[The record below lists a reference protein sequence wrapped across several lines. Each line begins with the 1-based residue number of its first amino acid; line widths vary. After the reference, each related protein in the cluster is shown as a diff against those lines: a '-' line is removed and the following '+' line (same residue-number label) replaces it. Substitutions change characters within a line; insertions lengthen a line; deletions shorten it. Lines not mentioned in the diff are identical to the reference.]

1 MKHLRKFLTLFLI
14 MCPLFMLAQS
24 HDFEI
29 KNFQENMTDLS
40 AISSSVKDINGK
52 PTALIRFAVRDMQFE
67 FDANLGIVKQEK
79 KTGEVWLYVPSG
91 TKRLTISHPHLGVI
105 RGYKIPLSVKGKNT
119 YDAEIEITNK
129 EYLQTLYATTET
141 AVADVAEVPEVAE
154 ESLNTDSTL
163 VETPDSI
170 FSQPLD
176 VLFNDSLDII
186 NDSVRLDSISDSAK
200 VHKPLIVDIYAG
212 VGFNA
217 ICLMGPSI
225 AVGANINN
233 IHVEASFTFGI
244 DKVENIGVNYTARDN
259 NGFLG
264 EVNDYSCN
272 RFALRAGYML
282 AASKSFFITPHAG
295 VAFNMIN
302 GSNKMKGNNNNQFG
316 SITQMSAFIGLSL
329 DIKLSKTVYLYATPQ
344 YHFLAGANNA
354 YKVIKEADSKI
365 KSWCEGL
372 GINVGIKLHF

>member
-91 TKRLTISHPHLGVI
+91 TKRLTISHPHLGVL
-105 RGYKIPLSVKGKNT
+105 RGYKIPLSIKGKNT

-129 EYLQTLYATTET
+129 EYLQTLYVSNQTE
-141 AVADVAEVPEVAE
+141 VSELNVSEDVEAP
-154 ESLNTDSTL
+154 DSINSQ
-163 VETPDSI
+163 TPDSI
-170 FSQPLD
+170 FTQPLEA
-176 VLFNDSLDII
+176 LFNDSLDII
-186 NDSVRLDSISDSAK
+186 KDSISVDSIPTAK
-200 VHKPLIVDIYAG
+200 NATASHKVNVYAG

-217 ICLMGPSI
+217 ISIMGPAISLGI
-225 AVGANINN
+225 GYHN
-233 IHVEASFTFGI
+233 IHLEASFTLGLE
-244 DKVENIGVNYTARDN
+244 KAENIGINYTETNSR
-259 NGFLG
+259 GFLG
-264 EVNDYSCN
+264 EAYDYSCN
-272 RFALRAGYML
+272 RLAIRAGYAL
-282 AASKSFFITPHAG
+282 KASKNFFITPQLG
-295 VAFNMIN
+295 VAFNMIS
-302 GSNKMKGNNNNQFG
+302 GDSKRKSANNSQFN
-316 SITQMSAFIGLSL
+316 SITQMSASVGLNFDLQIGKRIS
-329 DIKLSKTVYLYATPQ
+329 LYASPQ
-344 YHFLAGANNA
+344 YYFPAGSNDA
-354 YKVIKEADSKI
+354 YKIIKEADNKI

-372 GINVGIKLHF
+372 GINVGIKFHF